1 MHAAAGAAAAVAA
14 AAAARRLQRCDRP
27 LCRTAAA
34 ATDGPEAASVPEEE
48 DWVEIGKVGPP
59 HGVRGEF
66 KVQPLTDFP
75 EERLGTPG
83 PRWLQAPAPKIGR
96 RAAAPPEE
104 VELEWGR
111 MMISKGNEVWL
122 VKLEG
127 VESPEE
133 AALLRGHSLLIPASA
148 RQALEDEDEFYVQDL
163 VGLTVVLQSSGEL
176 VGHVSDVFDGTGT
189 HDVLRI
195 QLAPAQLERLAAS
208 SSSGG
213 SSEEGGEE
221 GSEEGEEGGSEAS
234 APGPRHVL
242 LPFAKAMVP
251 VVDLAARRMEI
262 TPPEGLLELAAPS
275 NLRRTRR
282 ENRGRRERRKPRPRG
297 QSQAAE
303 AGAAV
308 AGGGGGGSEA
318 AS

>member
-1 MHAAAGAAAAVAA
+1 MNSDGTSAVACGVA
-14 AAAARRLQRCDRP
+14 LQICGWSRCLARCPCDARLMRP
-27 LCRTAAA
+27 ALTCTLYCPAPNRSLLTAA
-34 ATDGPEAASVPEEE
+34 
-48 DWVEIGKVGPP
+48 
-59 HGVRGEF
+59 
-66 KVQPLTDFP
+66 
-75 EERLGTPG
+75 
-83 PRWLQAPAPKIGR
+83 
-96 RAAAPPEE
+96 
-104 VELEWGR
+104 
-111 MMISKGNEVWL
+111 
-122 VKLEG
+122 
-127 VESPEE
+127 SPT
-133 AALLRGHSLLIPASA
+133 L
-148 RQALEDEDEFYVQDL
+148 QDL

-195 QLAPAQLERLAAS
+195 QLAPSQLERLAAS

-213 SSEEGGEE
+213 GGKEGGEE
-221 GSEEGEEGGSEAS
+221 GEEGEEEGAGSAAS

-275 NLRRTRR
+275 NLRRPRR
-282 ENRGRRERRKPRPRG
+282 ENRGKRDRRRQRPRG

-303 AGAAV
+303 GGAAA
-308 AGGGGGGSEA
+308 AGSSGGEA

>member
-1 MHAAAGAAAAVAA
+1 MS
-14 AAAARRLQRCDRP
+14 D
-27 LCRTAAA
+27 
-34 ATDGPEAASVPEEE
+34 EEE
-48 DWVEIGKVGPP
+48 EWVEIGRVGPP

-75 EERLGTPG
+75 EERLGMPG

-96 RAAAPPEE
+96 RAAPEPEE
-104 VELEWGR
+104 FELEWGR

-195 QLAPAQLERLAAS
+195 QLAPSQLERLAAS
-208 SSSGG
+208 SSGSSGGG
-213 SSEEGGEE
+213 SSEEGGEDGGE
-221 GSEEGEEGGSEAS
+221 EAEEGAEGGG

-251 VVDLAARRMEI
+251 VVDLSARRMEI

-275 NLRRTRR
+275 NLRRPRR
-282 ENRGRRERRKPRPRG
+282 ENRGKRERRKPRPRV

-303 AGAAV
+303 PGAAA
-308 AGGGGGGSEA
+308 AGSSGGSDA